1 MYVKR
6 ITLYIWQYTHIINI
20 FLTLIFQSARMGS
33 CAVSLPLWA
42 LQKLETFAAY
52 NQRITE
58 LQNILCWKGPIRVT
72 AESTH
77 FFPPRNKLASRI
89 CLNFLFKHA
98 GDRMGIK
105 WLCALWSYR
114 KSFVQ
119 PHLVCLSVRHR
130 LTPLTRFGIRE
141 NFLPSDL
148 GREKEP
154 WDI

>member
-1 MYVKR
+1 MT
-6 ITLYIWQYTHIINI
+6 IYTHYKYFSYSHISVCAYGFLCCLPSFMSSAEIGNI
-20 FLTLIFQSARMGS
+20 CSLQS
-33 CAVSLPLWA
+33 
-42 LQKLETFAAY
+42 K
-52 NQRITE
+52 NNRITE
-58 LQNILCWKGPIRVT
+58 YFVLEGTHKGHCRKY
-72 AESTH
+72 S
-77 FFPPRNKLASRI
+77 FFPPGNKLASRI

-119 PHLVCLSVRHR
+119 PHLVYLSVRHR

-141 NFLPSDL
+141 NFLPSEL